1 MSNGLKC
8 IAAFLLLSFTCFG
21 IPIGA
26 PPDCVL
32 GALKEY
38 IALGSKGCTLSST
51 PTAVRV
57 SDFGFV
63 TGGLL
68 DESQIQV
75 TPSAPRS
82 SGSLRFSAD
91 FLAPTGKTFD
101 YLTFFTIDPP
111 PIIHGFETEMETFT
125 PKDGG
130 KASVTTEL
138 CVGAAFSNPARDN
151 SCKGTLLK
159 LFVFYDSS
167 GTVPLF
173 QLRDRVN
180 FDKASIVGV
189 RSLLSLDAQ
198 VGTSDIRAY
207 TNTSF
212 ILPEPRTA
220 FLVLAGLGLLLLRR
234 R

>member
-8 IAAFLLLSFTCFG
+8 IPALLLLASTCLG
-21 IPIGA
+21 VPIVA
-26 PPDCVL
+26 PPGCAL
-32 GALKEY
+32 GSLKDY
-38 IALGSKGCTLSST
+38 IALGSKGCTLSPT
-51 PTAVRV
+51 PTAMKV

-63 TGGLL
+63 TAGPL
-68 DESQIQV
+68 DESQIHV

-111 PIIHGFETEMETFT
+111 PIIHGFETDMETFT
-125 PKDGG
+125 PKNGG

-138 CVGAAFSNPARDN
+138 CIGAAFSNPAKDN

-167 GTVPLF
+167 GTIPIF
-173 QLRDRVN
+173 QLKDRVN
-180 FDKASIVGV
+180 FDAAGIVGV
-189 RSLLSLDAQ
+189 RSLLSLDAK
-198 VGTSDIRAY
+198 VGTSDIGAY
-207 TNTSF
+207 ANTSF
-212 ILPEPRTA
+212 VLPEPSTA
-220 FLVLAGLGLLLLRR
+220 ILVLAGLGLLFLRR